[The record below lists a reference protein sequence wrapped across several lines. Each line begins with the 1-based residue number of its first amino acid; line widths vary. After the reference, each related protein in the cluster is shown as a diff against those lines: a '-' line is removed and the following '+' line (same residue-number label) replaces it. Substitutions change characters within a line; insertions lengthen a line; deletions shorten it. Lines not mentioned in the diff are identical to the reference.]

1 MDKLFKRFCVFLSV
15 LLVFLSVAMIFVI
28 PKNGKYDKEFEFD
41 LFDCKKLL
49 ASVENMELNLTS
61 TIYVKGDGD
70 NWVEYQRLHGDE
82 NRIWVNSEQIP
93 QTLKDA
99 FISIEDERFTTHKGV
114 DWKRTIYAFGNL
126 FFKYYSSNQGGS
138 TITQQLVKNVSDDSD
153 VSATR
158 KIREI
163 IRALYIESHLEKEQI
178 LEAYLNTIALG
189 SNICGVQVAANYY
202 FNKDVSQLTLAECAS
217 IAAITKHPVKYD
229 PENNP
234 DANKERRNVV
244 LKKMYELKKIT
255 KEEFEAAQNSELVL
269 DFSQQNNYEVEI
281 NNYFVD
287 TLIDDVI
294 SDLSIKYQCS
304 TDVASTMFYNGG
316 YKIYSTLEPDIQNNI
331 ETVYQNVDK
340 YFKQTAKDKETYG
353 NHVQSAM
360 TIVDYEG
367 HILGLVG
374 GIGEKTQN
382 RGLNRATDSPR
393 QPGSTMKPIGV
404 YALAIEN
411 EIVNYSS
418 MVPDEPIKNYY
429 GSGKSGPKEWYGYY
443 KGDITVQ
450 YALEKS
456 ANTIPVRLLQEV
468 GIDKSYDFL
477 TNSLK
482 CKNLTEID
490 KNLASL
496 ALGGCQYGLTTTES
510 AAAYAIFGNG
520 GKYFEPTTYYTV
532 ERSNGEV
539 VLECDKEGTQVISEE
554 TATIMNRLLQQV
566 VYGGEGTGGSIAG
579 YNGMKV
585 YAKTGTSSESNDLWM
600 VAGSPYYVG
609 SVWYGFDKPEQISNQ
624 GAAATVW
631 RSVMKPV
638 HTGLKYKD
646 FNYSENV
653 YSAKYCT
660 ASGKIATGECGS
672 TMIGY
677 YKKGSPVGK
686 CDHSSLTSAVTS
698 EVSEPVP
705 SQTQSATVTSSQAT
719 VSSVSGSTVSSEPI
733 QPVQSEPS
741 APVESS
747 LPEVSS
753 ETETTS
759 ETQIQ

>member
-99 FISIEDERFTTHKGV
+99 FISIEDERFMTHKGV

-468 GIDKSYDFL
+468 GIDKSYNFL

>member
-631 RSVMKPV
+631 RAVMKPV

-698 EVSEPVP
+698 EISEPVP